1 MDVGL
6 DTGDILLV
14 SETEIEAGETA
25 IQLMQRLSFTG
36 ADILSETLAK
46 LDELPRIKQD
56 DSQATFAPIMK
67 KEDGLIDWN
76 MTAIG
81 INNRIRGFQ
90 PFPKSFTFHDGK
102 RVVMWKAKVVEN
114 SDITF
119 PNGTVTEAKG
129 DKLLIAC
136 GEDTTLQ
143 ILEAQTE
150 GKNKMTVRDFLNG
163 AKMQIGD
170 KLG

>member
-1 MDVGL
+1 
-6 DTGDILLV
+6 
-14 SETEIEAGETA
+14 
-25 IQLMQRLSFTG
+25 
-36 ADILSETLAK
+36 
-46 LDELPRIKQD
+46 
-56 DSQATFAPIMK
+56 MK

-76 MTAIG
+76 MTATE

-90 PFPKSFTFHDGK
+90 PFPKSFTFQDGK

-114 SDITF
+114 NETTVE
-119 PNGTVTEAKG
+119 NGTVIEAKN

-136 GEDTTLQ
+136 GKNTILQ